1 MSIFNLLHLEPMLHT
16 LASVWTLAGELL
28 TAGAL
33 LWCLNALARFIRLVY
48 EAGRWTGWL
57 WRTYLVPALLYLAD
71 SISWGVAQIDW
82 LEVRK
87 ALRDYW
93 VGTAVVVV
101 LTAQLLWKYAI
112 RSAVVTVRAVRTLKT
127 VSFGVL
133 TKSYDWVERNWID
146 IPQTDSHSEEDGLG
160 RKDIPQT
167 DSPVR
172 TVIRRTEGGRGIER
186 SIDRNERPKRPVMRR
201 RHGKLIAVS

>member
-146 IPQTDSHSEEDGLG
+146 IPQTDL
-160 RKDIPQT
+160 PVQT
-167 DSPVR
+167 VSYVPVLPWHK
-172 TVIRRTEGGRGIER
+172 VTEGGRGIER
-186 SIDRNERPKRPVMRR
+186 SIDRNERLKRPVMRR

>member
-16 LASVWTLAGELL
+16 LTSVWTLAGELV

-71 SISWGVAQIDW
+71 SISWGVAQVDW

-87 ALRDYW
+87 ALRDYA
-93 VGTAVVVV
+93 VGTAVIVV

-112 RSAVVTVRAVRTLKT
+112 RSAVLTVRAVRTVKT

-146 IPQTDSHSEEDGLG
+146 IPQTDL
-160 RKDIPQT
+160 
-167 DSPVR
+167 PVQ

-186 SIDRNERPKRPVMRR
+186 SIARNEPPKSVVRRR
-201 RHGKLIAVS
+201 RHGRLTLRTSYNR